1 MIFKYIEYI
10 HTKMDNTTLG
20 TYLFCINIVV
30 YIILYIN
37 CIYNTYCT
45 HVRTYTTQ
53 LLDDL
58 TRIDCSSF
66 SMELLVDMRMIGIVG
81 SGR

>member
-1 MIFKYIEYI
+1 M
-10 HTKMDNTTLG
+10 
-20 TYLFCINIVV
+20 NIVV

-37 CIYNTYCT
+37 
-45 HVRTYTTQ
+45 VYTIHIVHMYVHTQ